1 MSEEERQSLVEL
13 VAFLLRFVG
22 RHGTPA
28 EQAAALEHWQAV
40 NEAFRD

>member
-1 MSEEERQSLVEL
+1 M
-13 VAFLLRFVG
+13 LRYIS

-40 NEAFRD
+40 NEAFN

>member
-1 MSEEERQSLVEL
+1 MSAEEREALLEFL
-13 VAFLLRFVG
+13 AFMLRYIS

-40 NEAFRD
+40 NEAFN

>member
-1 MSEEERQSLVEL
+1 VSEEERQSFVEF
-13 VAFLLRFVG
+13 VAFVLRFIS

>member
-1 MSEEERQSLVEL
+1 MSPEERQSLMEFL
-13 VAFLLRFVG
+13 AFILRFVS

-40 NEAFRD
+40 NEAFKD

>member
-1 MSEEERQSLVEL
+1 MSAEEREALMEFL
-13 VAFLLRFVG
+13 AFMLRYIS

-40 NEAFRD
+40 NEAFN